1 MLDVYVYVF
10 MHVCMP
16 VCLYLIITG
25 EEVHCGLISG
35 GIKTK
40 ISATKLY
47 TQDSSL
53 LKSSAMLP
61 DKYLMVDVA

>member
-1 MLDVYVYVF
+1 
-10 MHVCMP
+10 MP